1 MRNLLHIIKDIW
13 LKATG
18 KPSIQVSLVFP
29 DVPGRGMIYSL
40 RGDSEILVDAARED
54 AILAL
59 RHVLWG
65 RLLDLA
71 DADDPD
77 GFRVRLITDEERKRL
92 YRQGHGGAAINAIRP
107 TEFKFN

>member
-18 KPSIQVSLVFP
+18 KPRIQVSLVFP
-29 DVPGRGMIYSL
+29 DIPGRGMIYSL

-59 RHVLWG
+59 RHILWG

-71 DADDPD
+71 DADDPE
-77 GFRVRLITDEERKRL
+77 GFRVKFITNEEREQL
-92 YRQGHGGAAINAIRP
+92 YRQGHGEEGVEAVRP
-107 TEFKFN
+107 AVFGFN